1 MNVVLITGI
10 VEQSAA
16 QTKPGSDYGKMRLS
30 VAKFNGQRDTIEIVA
45 KLDKIETY
53 GEGDMV
59 AIRGSISGQ
68 VNDRGYVNLS
78 IFLDQIEGL
87 SVDSGTDSGYN
98 EPPRQSSPERRPAPA
113 RKQRPSA
120 YRQQDDFY
128 VDGNEFSKDI
138 PF

>member
-10 VEQSAA
+10 IEQSAT
-16 QTKPGSDYGKMRLS
+16 QTKPGSDYGKLRLS
-30 VAKFNGQRDTIEIVA
+30 VAKFNGQRDTIEVVA
-45 KLDKIETY
+45 KLDKIEAY

-59 AIRGSISGQ
+59 AIRGTISGQ

-98 EPPRQSSPERRPAPA
+98 NPPRQSSPERPAPP
-113 RKQRPSA
+113 RKQRPSMARSDA
-120 YRQQDDFY
+120 YDSG
-128 VDGNEFSKDI
+128 DGI

>member
-1 MNVVLITGI
+1 MNIALITGVI
-10 VEQSAA
+10 EQSAA
-16 QTKPGSDYGKMRLS
+16 QTKPGSDYGKLRLS
-30 VAKFNGQRDTIEIVA
+30 VAKFNGQRDIIEVVA
-45 KLDKIETY
+45 KLDKIDSF

-87 SVDSGTDSGYN
+87 AVDAGTDSGYN
-98 EPPRQSSPERRPAPA
+98 KAPRQSSPERRPAPA
-113 RKQRPSA
+113 RKQRPSMVRSDA
-120 YRQQDDFY
+120 YESG
-128 VDGNEFSKDI
+128 DGI